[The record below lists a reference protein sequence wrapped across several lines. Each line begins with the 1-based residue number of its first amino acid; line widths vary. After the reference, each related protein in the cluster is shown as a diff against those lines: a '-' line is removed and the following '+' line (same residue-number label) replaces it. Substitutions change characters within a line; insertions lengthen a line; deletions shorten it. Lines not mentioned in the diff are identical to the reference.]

1 MDNDVLDALE
11 DLGCVYVLYND
22 YFFNY
27 KLSETN
33 FVVNQIFAWNR
44 KRFFLLFETP
54 YIFPFIKYHLLILFP
69 PFNMPCFSYEGN
81 MLEEGALVKALE
93 GDGLSLDFMSLSVW
107 IVKELK
113 KVCNLGES
121 LTGLCLQMDISY

>member
-1 MDNDVLDALE
+1 
-11 DLGCVYVLYND
+11 
-22 YFFNY
+22 
-27 KLSETN
+27 
-33 FVVNQIFAWNR
+33 
-44 KRFFLLFETP
+44 
-54 YIFPFIKYHLLILFP
+54 
-69 PFNMPCFSYEGN
+69 MPCFSYEGN

-113 KVCNLGES
+113 KVCNLGEN